1 MLTNPGP
8 VDAKLSMVEVAGRVA
23 TPSCTIQSGSAAAQG
38 VIPIGAQAVCTAT
51 VGAAGVPDTMVTS
64 RVILS
69 NGQSF
74 PFTASVKP

>member
-1 MLTNPGP
+1 VLINPGP

-23 TPSCTIQSGSAAAQG
+23 TPSCTIQSGFAAAQG

-51 VGAAGVPDTMVTS
+51 VGATGVPDTMVTGK
-64 RVILS
+64 VTLS
-69 NGQSF
+69 GDQSF